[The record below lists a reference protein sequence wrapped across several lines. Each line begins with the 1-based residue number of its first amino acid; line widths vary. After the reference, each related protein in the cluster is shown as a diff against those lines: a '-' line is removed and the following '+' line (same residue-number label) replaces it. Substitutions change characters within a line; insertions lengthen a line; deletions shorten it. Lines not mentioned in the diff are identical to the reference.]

1 MKKYAV
7 TAALLAAFVVRA
19 QDADVTNLIRSAEQ
33 AARRG
38 QYSEADGLYAKAAA
52 GADSQAIKP
61 ALWYLGT
68 RAAGLNNRLA
78 AQGFFERLL
87 RIDPKGPYAARSLTW
102 MANLRTD
109 DP

>member
-38 QYSEADGLYAKAAA
+38 QYS
-52 GADSQAIKP
+52 DSRP
-61 ALWYLGT
+61 
-68 RAAGLNNRLA
+68 
-78 AQGFFERLL
+78 
-87 RIDPKGPYAARSLTW
+87 
-102 MANLRTD
+102 
-109 DP
+109 